1 MPYVH
6 QIELIPRTKDER
18 IAELEAALRE
28 LLKHHDECFGW
39 EGEPSDTEKKCRRVL
54 QDRLSR

>member
-18 IAELEAALRE
+18 IAELEVALGE
-28 LLKHHDECFGW
+28 LLKIVDAHFGY
-39 EGEPSDTEKKCRRVL
+39 EGEPSETEKKCRRVL